1 MPEKLLHGHR
11 VRASH
16 ERQDRSRVPQ
26 VVKAN
31 RTQVWVRPEQ
41 PVVLRTAA
49 LAVVGRN
56 LSVRAPVAPTD
67 VRRVGH
73 QARPGHRP
81 AQQRRQVGVLGEHVA
96 VVPWEDERARR
107 VVDGMPE
114 ELHELRV
121 DGDGVCVPAP
131 ELALSQPGVLR
142 PGEERSSTSGELLED
157 DRDLLD
163 AQVVSDNARGNRL
176 ALHIGHR
183 VHARPPTLAPCGGE
197 RAGHVPPELIHGPR
211 GEPCREFLV
220 QEVLE
225 VRRLAIAGRA
235 RILVA
240 VISKALRTLPIVL
253 PLFAGCVH
261 GPPTLSRYPDGA
273 PEPLESLRGRI
284 VVLTFWAEWCK
295 PCLEEFPVIRS
306 VVEAAGPDVDLK
318 AVYYREDPGPGSAVY
333 RWLAGQPELSRR
345 VWWPSSSVLE
355 RFAIRGLPHTL
366 VLAADGRVVRE
377 FDGAIVGERANDLR
391 AALALARPVG

>member
-1 MPEKLLHGHR
+1 
-11 VRASH
+11 
-16 ERQDRSRVPQ
+16 
-26 VVKAN
+26 
-31 RTQVWVRPEQ
+31 
-41 PVVLRTAA
+41 
-49 LAVVGRN
+49 
-56 LSVRAPVAPTD
+56 
-67 VRRVGH
+67 
-73 QARPGHRP
+73 
-81 AQQRRQVGVLGEHVA
+81 
-96 VVPWEDERARR
+96 
-107 VVDGMPE
+107 MPE

-131 ELALSQPGVLR
+131 ELALSQPGVRR
-142 PGEERSSTSGELLED
+142 PGEER
-157 DRDLLD
+157 
-163 AQVVSDNARGNRL
+163 
-176 ALHIGHR
+176 
-183 VHARPPTLAPCGGE
+183 
-197 RAGHVPPELIHGPR
+197 
-211 GEPCREFLV
+211 F
-220 QEVLE
+220 
-225 VRRLAIAGRA
+225 AIAGRA